1 MTSDNRRAPDPGAG
15 FTADSGPTG
24 DPGSTA
30 GANSTADSGP
40 GRTTLGPGPVV
51 RPGSDLGWLLD
62 DLVART
68 DHVRQAVLLTAD
80 GLPLSHSEGMRRR
93 DIEHL
98 AAVCSGFHSLARSAG
113 DRFGAGE
120 VRQTMVM
127 LDDVYLFVTPAGHG
141 SRLAVLSDVRTDVGQ
156 LAHEMALL
164 VRRLG
169 RHLDAAA
176 RSAL

>member
-1 MTSDNRRAPDPGAG
+1 MRGDDQTPGEPEGPEPSGHAAP
-15 FTADSGPTG
+15 S
-24 DPGSTA
+24 A
-30 GANSTADSGP
+30 GAP
-40 GRTTLGPGPVV
+40 GT
-51 RPGSDLGWLLD
+51 DLGWLLD

-80 GLPLSHSEGMRRR
+80 GLPLSSSDGMRRR

-98 AAVCSGFHSLARSAG
+98 AALCSGFHCLARSAG
-113 DRFGAGE
+113 ERFAAGQ

-127 LDDVYLFVTPAGHG
+127 LDDAYLFITPAGHG
-141 SRLAVLSDVRTDVGQ
+141 SRLAVLSEVRTDVGR

-176 RSAL
+176 RSAP

>member
-1 MTSDNRRAPDPGAG
+1 MTSDDQTQP
-15 FTADSGPTG
+15 
-24 DPGSTA
+24 PGSTA
-30 GANSTADSGP
+30 APGSGP
-40 GRTTLGPGPVV
+40 AA

-113 DRFGAGE
+113 DRFAAGE

-127 LDDVYLFVTPAGHG
+127 LDDAYLFVTPAGHG

-176 RSAL
+176 RSAP

>member
-1 MTSDNRRAPDPGAG
+1 MH
-15 FTADSGPTG
+15 G
-24 DPGSTA
+24 DDQNPENPSPVA
-30 GANSTADSGP
+30 GAP
-40 GRTTLGPGPVV
+40 GT
-51 RPGSDLGWLLD
+51 DLGWLLD

-80 GLPLSHSEGMRRR
+80 GLALSSSDGMRRR

-98 AAVCSGFHSLARSAG
+98 AAVCSGFHGLARSAG
-113 DRFGAGE
+113 ERFEAGE

-127 LDDVYLFVTPAGHG
+127 LEDAYLFITPAGHG
-141 SRLAVLSDVRTDVGQ
+141 SRLAVLSEAGTDVGQ

-169 RHLDAAA
+169 RHLDAAD
-176 RSAL
+176 RSAS

>member
-1 MTSDNRRAPDPGAG
+1 MHREQAPEHRDRTPQQRDRTPERRDRTPEP
-15 FTADSGPTG
+15 
-24 DPGSTA
+24 
-30 GANSTADSGP
+30 P
-40 GRTTLGPGPVV
+40 GRTSEPPAPASAPPGT
-51 RPGSDLGWLLD
+51 DLGWLLE

-80 GLPLSHSEGMRRR
+80 GLPLSASDGMRAQ

-113 DRFGAGE
+113 ERFAAGD

-127 LDDVYLFVTPAGHG
+127 LDDAYLFITPAGDG
-141 SRLAVLSDVRTDVGQ
+141 TRLAVLSEVQTDVGQ

-164 VRRLG
+164 VRRVG
-169 RHLDAAA
+169 RHMDAAVRTA
-176 RSAL
+176 VHSAGS

>member
-1 MTSDNRRAPDPGAG
+1 MPGDDQTPEKPDVLSGAPG
-15 FTADSGPTG
+15 T
-24 DPGSTA
+24 
-30 GANSTADSGP
+30 
-40 GRTTLGPGPVV
+40 
-51 RPGSDLGWLLD
+51 DLGWLLD

-80 GLPLSHSEGMRRR
+80 GLPLSSSAGMRRR

-98 AAVCSGFHSLARSAG
+98 AAVCSGFHGLAGSVGERFAAG
-113 DRFGAGE
+113 S

-127 LDDVYLFVTPAGHG
+127 LDDAYLFITPAGHG
-141 SRLAVLSDVRTDVGQ
+141 SRLAVLSEARTDVGQ

-176 RSAL
+176 RSAP

>member
-1 MTSDNRRAPDPGAG
+1 MPTMTSDDHPQPPDPTTAPGPQPPADAGPGVGAG
-15 FTADSGPTG
+15 
-24 DPGSTA
+24 
-30 GANSTADSGP
+30 
-40 GRTTLGPGPVV
+40 

-127 LDDVYLFVTPAGHG
+127 LDDAYLFVTPAGHG

-176 RSAL
+176 RSAP